1 MVRLRTTGRVF
12 KWISTIVSLLLLV
25 ALLYSSRR
33 VVAWMGPNQT
43 HEFTLRRGVLD
54 YTRSSEERLKDISSV
69 PEPGWSVG
77 SYGGPYPLKWRLTR
91 YSSRLWRGIIIPLWM
106 PLALLAGA
114 AALLWYRD
122 RACFGA
128 AARRWAVR
136 LRPERRKKVTVW
148 IIAAFILTHAVASI
162 FGMIAIGMLHAFFF
176 PGHFPGH
183 SWKWEWL
190 CGVIEWLTLL
200 LFWSAPLWGVLWA
213 WLFVRLRNRLL
224 LAEVGR
230 RCLECG
236 YDLTG
241 NVSGRCSECGVAIP
255 RALIA

>member
-1 MVRLRTTGRVF
+1 MVRLRTTGRVL

-33 VVAWMGPNQT
+33 VVMWLSPHQL
-43 HEFTLRRGVLD
+43 HECQLTLGTVG
-54 YTRSSEERLKDISSV
+54 YWRSSDERLMNTSSL
-69 PEPGWSVG
+69 PESGWSVA
-77 SYGGPYPLKWRLTR
+77 SYGGPYPLKWWVILD
-91 YSSRLWRGIIIPLWM
+91 SSRIGRGIMIPLWM
-106 PLALLAGA
+106 PLALFAGTA
-114 AALLWYRD
+114 ASLWYRD
-122 RACFGA
+122 RACFGV

-136 LRPERRKKVTVW
+136 LRPKRRKKITVW

-162 FGMIAIGMLHAFFF
+162 FGMIAVGMMNGFFF

-190 CGVIEWLTLL
+190 FDLAERLTLL

-213 WLFVRLRNRLL
+213 WLLVRLRNRLL

-241 NVSGRCSECGVAIP
+241 NVSGRCPECGAAIP
-255 RALIA
+255 GMVIA